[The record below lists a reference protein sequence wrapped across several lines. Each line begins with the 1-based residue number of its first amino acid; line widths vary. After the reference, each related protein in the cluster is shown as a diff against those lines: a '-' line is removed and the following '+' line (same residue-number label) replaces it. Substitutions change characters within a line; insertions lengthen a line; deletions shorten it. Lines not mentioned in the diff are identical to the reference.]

1 MIDVLVPLSGVFVT
15 VEDYN
20 IDECVKMEG
29 NVNGDPS

>member
-1 MIDVLVPLSGVFVT
+1 MLCHLMLDVLVPLSGVFVT

-29 NVNGDPS
+29 M